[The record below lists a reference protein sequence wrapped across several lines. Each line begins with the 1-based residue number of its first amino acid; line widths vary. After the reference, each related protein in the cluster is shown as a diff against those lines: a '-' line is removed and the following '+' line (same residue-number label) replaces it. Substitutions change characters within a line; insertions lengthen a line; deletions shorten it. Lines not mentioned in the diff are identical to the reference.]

1 MNKKIPLIGA
11 GIAMCVL
18 GTASPYNLGS
28 LISSN
33 GSISIGDKLF
43 ADFGFSSTQFDPNDG
58 TVSVA
63 LEPNGT
69 YRVTVQGPWVSVLNP
84 SGSSLVL
91 QYTVEA
97 TQPNS
102 RISEIGQAYVLSAA
116 GTGGTISV
124 DEKVRQGSFA
134 GSVAAQSLLS
144 YASGTPSTLDL
155 EDPVAEPVQG
165 DQLFVTPLLSK
176 VYVTTTIQMNS
187 EPRGMVG
194 ATTFVQTF
202 RQVSVP
208 EGGATLGLFGAGLI
222 GVGAIRRRRTQS

>member
-1 MNKKIPLIGA
+1 MKKQIPLICA

-18 GTASPYNLGS
+18 GNAAPYNLGS

-43 ADFGFSSTQFDPNDG
+43 ANFGFSSPEFNPNDA

-69 YRVTVQGPWVSVLNP
+69 YRLKFQGPWVSVLNP
-84 SGSSLVL
+84 SGSSLTL

-124 DEKVRQGSFA
+124 GEKVRQGSFA
-134 GSVAAQSLLS
+134 GAVAAQSFLS
-144 YASGTPSTLDL
+144 YASGAPASLDL
-155 EDPVAEPVQG
+155 EDPVVEPVQG
-165 DQLFVTPLLSK
+165 DQLSVTPLLSK
-176 VYVTTTIQMNS
+176 AYVTTEVQMNS
-187 EPRGMVG
+187 TRTGLVG
-194 ATTFVQTF
+194 ATTLLQTF

-208 EGGATLGLFGAGLI
+208 EGGATLGLFGAGLLGI
-222 GVGAIRRRRTQS
+222 GAIRRRHAQG